1 MEDNGISIEAE
12 YFSKIFVIFQKLHTN
27 SEFSGTGMGLAIT
40 KKVVE
45 NLGGKMWVE
54 SEVAKGITFHFTLL
68 KNKQLHMQHT

>member
-1 MEDNGISIEAE
+1 MEDNSIGIEAE

-54 SEVAKGITFHFTLL
+54 SEVGKVSTFHFILL
-68 KNKQLHMQHT
+68 KNKQLRMQHT